1 MVGTRSK
8 ARKASTPLSS
18 PPSSPVSSPQSSS
31 QSSPTPERAASPP
44 ASSRADTPYESSDS
58 DDGFDSDHDSNSD
71 HEEHCNRHTS
81 LQATHCNALTYARRK
96 CSRRGRIFKEGF
108 FPVCG
113 SHGWHQKEAG
123 RCQATEKCGHVCNRL
138 AAYTPPYFLCA
149 KHEGGT
155 NTLPCYITRLPTELR
170 LMIFRYLFPDVIE
183 ATYFDRRQ
191 GAVLR
196 VNRQFYEEASV
207 IVYGECKF
215 KAVIYPAII
224 HLFGIKWI
232 CGSPDFVQTLCQGG
246 AHRIRHLEVEVNFGD
261 IQGKIK
267 GIGGSGISNEEYG
280 LYQARDTVRK
290 LVELLSPKSV
300 EPKSVS
306 LKQLK
311 VKPAPSCKQQWRSDE
326 AVAATFFVLAPFLAL
341 RPIEDVALIAAS
353 RATPYSWRYSSF
365 SAIIGE
371 LHKDE
376 EYRQLRKKWLR
387 LMKGSKSPVNVVR
400 KPCETTDATAAAYSK
415 IEDFARTI
423 YNQDSAQFVG
433 KSLHTSDCPCRFSV
447 TSEYFFPD

>member
-1 MVGTRSK
+1 
-8 ARKASTPLSS
+8 
-18 PPSSPVSSPQSSS
+18 
-31 QSSPTPERAASPP
+31 
-44 ASSRADTPYESSDS
+44 
-58 DDGFDSDHDSNSD
+58 
-71 HEEHCNRHTS
+71 
-81 LQATHCNALTYARRK
+81 
-96 CSRRGRIFKEGF
+96 
-108 FPVCG
+108 
-113 SHGWHQKEAG
+113 
-123 RCQATEKCGHVCNRL
+123 
-138 AAYTPPYFLCA
+138 
-149 KHEGGT
+149 
-155 NTLPCYITRLPTELR
+155 
-170 LMIFRYLFPDVIE
+170 MIFRYLFPDVIE